1 MVWWLKPWAGVV
13 GELTDMPEV
22 PEVPEPADSGG
33 PTDSEFICL
42 ASRLIDS
49 DGHCFALL
57 RPVLEQYAVS
67 ASRSH
72 FMLKNAAALF
82 IW

>member
-1 MVWWLKPWAGVV
+1 MVWWLKPWAGAV
-13 GELTDMPEV
+13 GELTEMPEV
-22 PEVPEPADSGG
+22 PEVREPADSGG

-57 RPVLEQYAVS
+57 RSVLEQYAVY
-67 ASRSH
+67 ASSSH
-72 FMLKNAAALF
+72 FMLKNVVALLF
-82 IW
+82 W